1 MGSFEMAS
9 FEEAMQLGEVTSGYI
24 LQSQHTAREP
34 LAIQNVT
41 TLPNLF
47 KWQAQRRCDATLF
60 SFRIQPGADLTT
72 ISYAEAYETSS
83 RLANCLHRLHQV
95 ASTENPVVGIWLE
108 RSIDLHLAILATTIS
123 GATVG
128 NISL

>member
-1 MGSFEMAS
+1 MAS
-9 FEEAMQLGEVTSGYI
+9 SEEAAQPGESASSYI
-24 LQSQHTAREP
+24 LQSQHTAREA
-34 LAIQNVT
+34 LAIENVT
-41 TLPNLF
+41 TLPELF

-60 SFRIQPGADLTT
+60 SFRIQQDADLTT
-72 ISYAEAYETSS
+72 ISYNEVYKTSS
-83 RLANCLHRLHQV
+83 RLANCLHSLHQN
-95 ASTENPVVGIWLE
+95 ASSENTVIGIWLE